1 MLSILNSVNT
11 LLCLSRQQPSNADT
25 RIVTSQNEEGGRS
38 GTQFEGSQVTL
49 QIMQNWGV
57 VFKYAVIQRKA
68 VHIE

>member
-49 QIMQNWGV
+49 KIMQNWGV
-57 VFKYAVIQRKA
+57 VFKYAVIQRK
-68 VHIE
+68 VV

>member
-38 GTQFEGSQVTL
+38 STQFEGGQVTL
-49 QIMQNWGV
+49 RIMQNWGV